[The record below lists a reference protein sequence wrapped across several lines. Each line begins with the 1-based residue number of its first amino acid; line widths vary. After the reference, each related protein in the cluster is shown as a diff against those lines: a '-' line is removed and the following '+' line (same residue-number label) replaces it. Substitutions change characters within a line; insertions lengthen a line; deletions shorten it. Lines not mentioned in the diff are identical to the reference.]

1 MQTRHL
7 GSLTVSA
14 LGLGCMGMSEF
25 YGAHDDAQSLTTLER
40 ALTLGVTL
48 FDTADM
54 YGRGHNEELVGRFLK
69 GRRDRVVLATKFGI
83 VREGGGDGYSRSID
97 NSPEYIRRACEAS
110 LRRLGVDV
118 IDLYYAH
125 RINPQQPIEDTVG
138 ALAELVRQG
147 KIRAIGLS
155 EVSAATLRRAAAV
168 HPIAAVQSEWSL
180 WTRDP
185 ETNGVLAACRE
196 LGVGFVA
203 YSPLGRG
210 FLTGRIN
217 GAEGLDENDFR
228 RMTPRFLAENM
239 QRNLALVEKIKD
251 LAAAK
256 GVSPGQLVL
265 AWLLAQGPDVV
276 PIPGTRRLAHIE
288 ENIAAAAISLTAD
301 EVAAIGRAVPPGAAA
316 GQRYPDEGMKGLNA

>member
-25 YGAHDDAQSLTTLER
+25 YGAHDDTQSLATLER
-40 ALTLGVTL
+40 ALDLGVTL

-54 YGRGHNEELVGRFLK
+54 YGRGHNEELVGRFLS

-83 VREGGGDGYSRSID
+83 VREGDGYGRSID
-97 NSPEYIRRACEAS
+97 NRPDYIRRACEAS
-110 LRRLGVDV
+110 LRRLGTDV

-155 EVSAATLRRAAAV
+155 EVSEVTLRRAAAV

-180 WTRDP
+180 WSRDP
-185 ETNGVLAACRE
+185 ETNGVLATCRE
-196 LGVGFVA
+196 LGIGFVA

-210 FLTGRIN
+210 FLTGRLD
-217 GAEGLDENDFR
+217 GTEGLDDNDFR
-228 RMTPRFLAENM
+228 RLSPRFLAENL
-239 QRNLALVEKIKD
+239 QRNLALVAKIKEF
-251 LAAAK
+251 AAAK

-265 AWLLAQGPDVV
+265 AWLLAQEPDVV
-276 PIPGTRRLAHIE
+276 PIPGTRRVAHIE
-288 ENIAAAAISLTAD
+288 ENIAAAAVSLTAD
-301 EVAAIGRAVPPGAAA
+301 EVAAIGRAVPPGSAA
-316 GQRYPDEGMKGLNA
+316 GQRYPEEGMKGLNA